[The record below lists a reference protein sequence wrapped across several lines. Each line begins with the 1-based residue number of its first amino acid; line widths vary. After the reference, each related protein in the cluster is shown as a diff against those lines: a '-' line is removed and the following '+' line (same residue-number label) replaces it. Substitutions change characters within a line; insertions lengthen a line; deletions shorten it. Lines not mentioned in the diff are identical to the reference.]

1 MEEGHGRREASDVVS
16 AIIEF
21 CHRLIDLHEGS
32 FFPSS
37 CRTRSRHCSRRMSRA
52 AWYDRSNA
60 SYSSM
65 YMSTTMP
72 MPTIC
77 TYARWCLS
85 RRRRVYLWS
94 AAPVE
99 TRPPALSPPC
109 RCIVPTR
116 SPTVMLSWTGE
127 DGGASSSSA
136 SSTIGPRRAS
146 PSVGLLAGEGLFSN
160 CICLMDGGG
169 LV

>member
-1 MEEGHGRREASDVVS
+1 MTPIRFVRLFQRMQGPMRVHVLNATRRCCDQKNMG
-16 AIIEF
+16 
-21 CHRLIDLHEGS
+21 GS
-32 FFPSS
+32 FQKPKAQTFIPNPTLLFSVP
-37 CRTRSRHCSRRMSRA
+37 
-52 AWYDRSNA
+52 
-60 SYSSM
+60 
-65 YMSTTMP
+65 TMP

-77 TYARWCLS
+77 TYARRCLS

-94 AAPVE
+94 AALVE

-116 SPTVMLSWTGE
+116 LPTVLLSWTGE

-146 PSVGLLAGEGLFSN
+146 PSVGQLAGAGLFSN